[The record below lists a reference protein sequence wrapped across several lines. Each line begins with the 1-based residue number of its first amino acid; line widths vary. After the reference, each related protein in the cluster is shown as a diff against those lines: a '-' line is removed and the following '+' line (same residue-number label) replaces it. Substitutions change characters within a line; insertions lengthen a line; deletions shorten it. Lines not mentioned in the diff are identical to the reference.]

1 MEHQH
6 FIVLINDIL
15 LILALS
21 GVIIPALQRVR
32 ISPILGYLFCGLL
45 IGPYSMGML
54 TETMPW
60 VSWLAITDTKVI
72 SVLAELGV
80 VFLLFMVGLK
90 LSFSK
95 LWALRRLVVGLGG
108 LQFLITA
115 FTISCIAFYFENS
128 IETSI
133 LIGASFALSSTAI
146 VMQLLMDRHMVS
158 QLTGRVTFSVL
169 LLQDLAVVPILVLV
183 SFFGA
188 SVDGNGTSAVILL
201 VQSLAVAVA
210 VVLGILVF
218 GKRLLRPL
226 LYALSPAKNTEWLFA
241 VSLFIVIGTAG
252 LTQSFGLSAALGAFL
267 AGVLI
272 GETEYKHEI
281 AVMLDPVKGVLMGIF
296 FLSVGMSTNLAALLE
311 NPFWIVGSVL
321 GIFLLKSTLFYPLAL
336 LFNIPHLQ
344 AIKSSI
350 MLAQCG
356 EFAFII
362 INLALMGN
370 LLPEMDAQF
379 FLLVATVSLLLTPAT
394 TKLSDFIA
402 HIVKKRQSQAKEN
415 EDTTIPQQEGHII
428 IAGFGRVGRTLADI
442 LERRMLPYVAIDR
455 DVAHVSNMRSQGYP
469 VIYGNARRIDL
480 WRRLHGD
487 HAKAIVIT
495 IDDHD
500 VSDAVL
506 QALRKEWPLVP
517 IIVRV
522 KDTQS
527 VEEYYRHGASVVV
540 PETLEAT
547 LSLVHKLLDYY
558 DVSPDMAQELTSQ
571 YRKEVLFY
579 KHKNNDKNKTT
590 AELKAELDLDI

>member
-6 FIVLINDIL
+6 LIVLINDIL

-21 GVIIPALQRVR
+21 GVIIPALQRLRV
-32 ISPILGYLFCGLL
+32 SPILGYLFCGLL
-45 IGPYSMGML
+45 IGPYSMGLL
-54 TETMPW
+54 TATFPW
-60 VSWLAITDTKVI
+60 VSWIAITDTATI
-72 SVLAELGV
+72 ALLAELGV

-95 LWALRRLVVGLGG
+95 LWALRRLVAGLGG
-108 LQFLITA
+108 LQFILTA
-115 FTISCIAFYFENS
+115 IVISAVAYYFENT

-188 SVDGNGTSAVILL
+188 DQAPGSNAVILL
-201 VQSLAVAVA
+201 GQSLAVAIA

-296 FLSVGMSTNLAALLE
+296 FLSVGMSTNIGALLE
-311 NPFWIVGSVL
+311 NPAWIIGSVI
-321 GIFLLKSTLFYPLAL
+321 GIFILKSVLFYPLAL
-336 LFNIPHLQ
+336 LFKIPHLQ

-370 LLPEMDAQF
+370 LLPEVDAQF

-394 TKLSDFIA
+394 TKLSDVIA
-402 HIVKKRQSQAKEN
+402 HYVRSRHNKRS

-428 IAGFGRVGRTLADI
+428 IAGFGRVGKTLADI

-455 DVAHVSNMRSQGYP
+455 DVAHVSRMRAEGYP

-527 VEEYYRHGASVVV
+527 IEEYYGHGASVVV

-558 DVSPDMAQELTSQ
+558 DISPEMAQELTSQ

-579 KHKNNDKNKTT
+579 KHKTTAKDKNT
-590 AELKAELDLDI
+590 AKLKAELDLDI